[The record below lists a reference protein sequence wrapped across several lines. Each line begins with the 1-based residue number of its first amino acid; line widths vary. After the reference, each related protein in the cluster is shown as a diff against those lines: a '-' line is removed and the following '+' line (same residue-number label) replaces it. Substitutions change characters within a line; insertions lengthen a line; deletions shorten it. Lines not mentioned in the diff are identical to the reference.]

1 MRRAIIIAATAAVL
15 SACGGSAST
24 AASNGDAAWCRAVF
38 GQGTTGA
45 LARAQVAGVHKKYK
59 LSDKFAADVA
69 TWVIIGG
76 PGQQAVQADCTA
88 LGAPAG

>member
-1 MRRAIIIAATAAVL
+1 
-15 SACGGSAST
+15 
-24 AASNGDAAWCRAVF
+24 
-38 GQGTTGA
+38 
-45 LARAQVAGVHKKYK
+45 VHKKYK